1 MTVKANGY
9 ELYDRTDGHVIAE
22 SSNTFDL
29 AELGNTYRARLGR
42 ETDIRPKGEGNARDS
57 EI

>member
-1 MTVKANGY
+1 MPLRVNGY

-22 SSNTFDL
+22 GQNTFDL

-42 ETDIRPKGEGNARDS
+42 ETDIRPKAEGNER
-57 EI
+57 ETIV

>member
-1 MTVKANGY
+1 MAIKANSY

-42 ETDIRPKGEGNARDS
+42 ETDIRAKGEGGKED
-57 EI
+57 IF